1 MLKLEKVF
9 QNNDS
14 AYIYFVAFLKYI
26 LLFLSIYIFSILEKN
41 TVYDLFDYSLFIESK
56 YLIYSLAVTSI
67 YLAISISIKDTK
79 NYQKNFL
86 SFLKE
91 DLLSLIASNIFIFS
105 IFFIIDKN
113 FLISLSFLYL
123 FLVTIITLFLSK
135 LYFNHLYKNLIDK
148 NIIQKNVMLIGKFR
162 DIKK

>member
-14 AYIYFVAFLKYI
+14 AYIYFITFLKYI

-41 TVYDLFDYSLFIESK
+41 TVYDLFDYSLFIKSE
-56 YLIYSLAVTSI
+56 YYIYSLAVTSI

-105 IFFIIDKN
+105 IF
-113 FLISLSFLYL
+113 L
-123 FLVTIITLFLSK
+123 
-135 LYFNHLYKNLIDK
+135 
-148 NIIQKNVMLIGKFR
+148 
-162 DIKK
+162 